1 MGFARDEV
9 VTFEIRY
16 TGKKESRLKEMTTYE
31 RIASV
36 EYATQASMQYGDTDG
51 SVVHTDRSE
60 KCCPEYN
67 GSVI

>member
-1 MGFARDEV
+1 MA
-9 VTFEIRY
+9 TH
-16 TGKKESRLKEMTTYE
+16 E
-31 RIASV
+31 RKASV
-36 EYATQASMQYGDTDG
+36 EYATQASMQYDGTDG

>member
-1 MGFARDEV
+1 
-9 VTFEIRY
+9 
-16 TGKKESRLKEMTTYE
+16 MTTYE

-51 SVVHTDRSE
+51 SVVYTDRSE